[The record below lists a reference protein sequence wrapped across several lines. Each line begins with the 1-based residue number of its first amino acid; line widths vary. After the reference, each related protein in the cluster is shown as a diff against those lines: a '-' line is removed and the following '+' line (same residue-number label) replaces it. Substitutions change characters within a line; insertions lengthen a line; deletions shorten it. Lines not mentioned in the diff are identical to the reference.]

1 VSIQIR
7 GQEVA
12 VNNHILI
19 VDNMEAFAT
28 ILKEGIE
35 GGGDYEASVATT
47 AIEARNEAERG
58 HLAMVIVDMGLEDED
73 PVELLKTLRERHPE
87 LRLMAIP
94 IDDLPDEVYALGLQG
109 TLPKPFFLPDIPAQ
123 IEAAMTRSVGALP
136 EEEPEPEV
144 EVVAEE
150 PAEPEEPAPA
160 EAAKVAPTPA
170 APAPAMPAPSP
181 ELLAH
186 LASESH
192 RLADH
197 LRHLS
202 RELNAEA
209 VMLTCGDELIAYA
222 GQFAR
227 AEAERLARTV
237 SASWQAS
244 AQVAIALGREK
255 VRFEQSL
262 HESEDYLL
270 YSLAAVDNGVLSV
283 ALRADRPLGMI
294 RYNTKQT
301 AEALGPILLPR

>member
-1 VSIQIR
+1 M
-7 GQEVA
+7 
-12 VNNHILI
+12 NNHILI

-47 AIEARNEAERG
+47 ALEARNEAERG
-58 HLAMVIVDMGLEDED
+58 HLAMVIVDMGLDDED

-94 IDDLPDEVYALGLQG
+94 LDDLPDEVYALGLQG

-136 EEEPEPEV
+136 EDEPEAEV

-150 PAEPEEPAPA
+150 PAAPDEPAPA
-160 EAAKVAPTPA
+160 EAARV
-170 APAPAMPAPSP
+170 APAPAAAASMPTVPAPPP

-186 LASESH
+186 LAHESQ

-197 LRHLS
+197 LRRLS

-209 VMLTCGDELIAYA
+209 VMLTCGDELVAYA

-227 AEAERLARTV
+227 AEAEGLARTV

-244 AQVAIALGREK
+244 ARVAMALGREK

-262 HESEDYLL
+262 HESKDYLL
-270 YSLAAVDNGVLSV
+270 YSLAAADNVVLSV

-301 AEALGPILLPR
+301 AEALHPLLLPR